1 MTDQLSTLPQPQLI
15 LKCIVKFFAS
25 STSAY
30 EKRHSENT
38 HSGWKLCFQAWFGPQ
53 NWCLVE
59 CGMTIIFALRGSEM
73 IDVENPCR
81 AGGTSC
87 ALLGVV
93 NFASDMQQGR
103 RPRQKSEHWPGFCVC
118 VCARV
123 HAHTH
128 TCTWKQVLEAIKTM
142 YNACFFFN
150 ACFLMSGTACY
161 CVLSDSPSLDTLG
174 LGKTR
179 IYIDAHFLPCFIFIY
194 LCETPVLWPL
204 HAKSWLIGK
213 DSDAGRDWGQEE
225 KGTTEDE
232 MAGWHHRFHGYE
244 FEWTPGVGDG

>member
-118 VCARV
+118 VCVCAHV
-123 HAHTH
+123 HM
-128 TCTWKQVLEAIKTM
+128 EAGPWS
-142 YNACFFFN
+142 N
-150 ACFLMSGTACY
+150 
-161 CVLSDSPSLDTLG
+161 
-174 LGKTR
+174 
-179 IYIDAHFLPCFIFIY
+179 
-194 LCETPVLWPL
+194 
-204 HAKSWLIGK
+204 
-213 DSDAGRDWGQEE
+213 
-225 KGTTEDE
+225 
-232 MAGWHHRFHGYE
+232 
-244 FEWTPGVGDG
+244 